1 MRDAPPPPLLSGCN
15 ERFGYGSARVP
26 PCPGLHQLEVAC
38 WRPEGSALQ
47 ELRAAFLGGGLPH
60 LTDPK
65 MVSQPLANRRHAIA
79 SSNAA
84 LVSIELNVLAKGFSE
99 RGIAFAE
106 E

>member
-1 MRDAPPPPLLSGCN
+1 LPPLFRSGCN

-26 PCPGLHQLEVAC
+26 PCPGLHSLEVAC

-60 LTDPK
+60 LPDPK
-65 MVSQPLANRRHAIA
+65 MVSAPLANRRHAVATA
-79 SSNAA
+79 SAA
-84 LVSIELNVLAKGFSE
+84 LVRVELNVLAKGFSE
-99 RGIAFAE
+99 RGVVFAE

>member
-60 LTDPK
+60 LPDPK